1 MLKKTKKIVVSLIIC
16 AFVMSGILTGC
27 SSGIMGINTEAKEE
41 SMSPQ
46 SVSLVVSGHKYFPKL
61 SLSDKLYSRIYNGCY
76 TYGDVSAVVVDGDPF
91 LAFNYTIKAPDVNV
105 DSAKK
110 KQIAT
115 GNTDQIMSDL
125 SNLVG
130 KTSEADLL
138 SAIQLSADMLY
149 STESTTEKTMVIYD
163 SGLSTTGMLDFAAK
177 NLIDTPAE
185 SIVAQL
191 KEIHE
196 IPDLTDVHVLWLGC
210 GEVCGEQQKLTE
222 DYKYKLEAI
231 WEEILIEGG
240 ASDVDFQ
247 HSESSGEEPDIEL
260 PDCSTVPV
268 IEEPIDDIDE
278 NEIPE
283 ITRWDGESSVR
294 FKGDLAEFVD
304 VAAAKEDLRPAAEY
318 LAANPKE
325 SVYIFGMTATITG
338 GGSGIEL
345 AEARANAC
353 KDVLKEYGV
362 NDKQITVVGLGQIDN
377 PLRVD
382 DVDENGNQIEELAQ
396 KNRAVVMVKAQNPLV
411 STLLKCISDYK

>member
-27 SSGIMGINTEAKEE
+27 SSGIMGINIEAKEE

-46 SVSLVVSGHKYFPKL
+46 SISLVVSGHKYFPKL

-125 SNLVG
+125 SNLAG
-130 KTSEADLL
+130 KTPEADLL

-149 STESTTEKTMVIYD
+149 STDSPTEKTMVIYD
-163 SGLSTTGMLDFAAK
+163 SGLSTTGILNFAEQ
-177 NLIDTPAE
+177 NLIETPAE

-210 GEVCGEQQKLTE
+210 GEVCGEQQKLSE
-222 DYKYKLEAI
+222 DYKNKLETI
-231 WEEILIEGG
+231 WKEILIEGG
-240 ASDVDFQ
+240 ASNVVFQ
-247 HSESSGEEPDIEL
+247 PSESSGEEPDKEL

-268 IEEPIDDIDE
+268 IEKPIVITGKTM
-278 NEIPE
+278 PE
-283 ITRWDGESSVR
+283 ITKWDGESSVR

-304 VAAAKEDLRPAAEY
+304 VAAAKKDLRPAAEY
-318 LAANPKE
+318 LAANPTE

-353 KDVLKEYGV
+353 KDVMKEYGV
-362 NDKQITVVGLGQIDN
+362 NDKQMTVVGLGQIDN

-382 DVDENGNQIEELAQ
+382 DVDGNGQQIEELAQ
-396 KNRAVVMVKAQNPLV
+396 KNRAVVMIKAQDPMV
-411 STLLKCISDYK
+411 GTLLKCISDYR

>member
-1 MLKKTKKIVVSLIIC
+1 MLKKTKKILVSLIIC

-27 SSGIMGINTEAKEE
+27 SSGIMGINSEAKEE

-46 SVSLVVSGHKYFPKL
+46 SVSLVVSGHKYFPEL
-61 SLSDKLYSRIYNGCY
+61 SLSDKLYSRIYNSCY

-91 LAFNYTIKAPDVNV
+91 LAFNYTINAPDANV

-115 GNTDQIMSDL
+115 GNTDQIMSNL
-125 SNLVG
+125 SNLAG
-130 KTSEADLL
+130 KTPEADLL
-138 SAIQLSADMLY
+138 SAIQLSADMLC

-163 SGLSTTGMLDFAAK
+163 SGLSTTGMLDFAAQ
-177 NLIDTPAE
+177 NLIETPAE

-210 GEVCGEQQKLTE
+210 GEVCGEQQKLSE
-222 DYKYKLEAI
+222 DYKNKLETI
-231 WEEILIEGG
+231 WKEILIEGG
-240 ASDVDFQ
+240 ASDIEFKP
-247 HSESSGEEPDIEL
+247 SEASGEEPDTEL

-268 IEEPIDDIDE
+268 IETPIVITGKSM
-278 NEIPE
+278 PE

-318 LAANPKE
+318 LAANPTE
-325 SVYIFGMTATITG
+325 SVYIFGMTATIIG

-362 NDKQITVVGLGQIDN
+362 NDKQMTVVGLGQINN

-382 DVDENGNQIEELAQ
+382 DVDENGIQIEELAQ
-396 KNRAVVMVKAQNPLV
+396 KNRAVVMIKAQDPMV
-411 STLLKCISDYK
+411 GTLLKCISDYR

>member
-1 MLKKTKKIVVSLIIC
+1 MLKKTKMILVSLIIC
-16 AFVMSGILTGC
+16 TFVMSGILTGC
-27 SSGIMGINTEAKEE
+27 GSKIIGINTEAKE
-41 SMSPQ
+41 SMPPQ

-61 SLSDKLYSRIYNGCY
+61 SLSDKLYSRIYDGCY

-91 LAFNYTIKAPDVNV
+91 LAFNYTIKEPDANV

-125 SNLVG
+125 SNLAG
-130 KTSEADLL
+130 KSPEADLL
-138 SAIQLSADMLY
+138 SAIQLSADMLR
-149 STESTTEKTMVIYD
+149 STGSTTEKTMLIYD
-163 SGLSTTGMLDFAAK
+163 SGLSTTGMLDFATQ
-177 NLIDTPAE
+177 NLIDVPVE

-210 GEVCGEQQKLTE
+210 GEVCGEQQKLSE
-222 DYKYKLEAI
+222 DYKYKLKTI
-231 WEEILIEGG
+231 WEEVLIEGG

-247 HSESSGEEPDIEL
+247 YSESSGEEPDTEL
-260 PDCSTVPV
+260 PDCSTVSV
-268 IEEPIDDIDE
+268 IEEPMDIDKDGM
-278 NEIPE
+278 PE

-318 LAANPKE
+318 LAVNPTE

-396 KNRAVVMVKAQNPLV
+396 KNRAVVMIKAQDPMV
-411 STLLKCISDYK
+411 GTLLKCITD

>member
-1 MLKKTKKIVVSLIIC
+1 MLKKTKKILVSLIIC

-91 LAFNYTIKAPDVNV
+91 LAFNYTIKEPDANV

-110 KQIAT
+110 KQIDT
-115 GNTDQIMSDL
+115 GNTEQIMSVL
-125 SNLVG
+125 SNLSG
-130 KTSEADLL
+130 KTPEADLL
-138 SAIQLSADMLY
+138 SAIHMSADMLH

-210 GEVCGEQQKLTE
+210 GEVCGEQQKLSE
-222 DYKYKLEAI
+222 DYKYKLKAI

-240 ASDVDFQ
+240 ASGVDFQ
-247 HSESSGEEPDIEL
+247 HSESSGEEPDTEL
-260 PDCSTVPV
+260 PDCSTVSV
-268 IEEPIDDIDE
+268 IEEPMDIDD
-278 NEIPE
+278 NRMPE

-318 LAANPKE
+318 LAANPTE

-338 GGSGIEL
+338 GGSGIEI

-362 NDKQITVVGLGQIDN
+362 NDKQMTVVGLGQIDN

-396 KNRAVVMVKAQNPLV
+396 KNRAVVMIKAQDPMV
-411 STLLKCISDYK
+411 GILLKCISDYR

>member
-1 MLKKTKKIVVSLIIC
+1 MLKKTKKILVSLIIC

-91 LAFNYTIKAPDVNV
+91 LAFNYTIKEPDANV

-110 KQIAT
+110 KQIDT

-130 KTSEADLL
+130 KTPEADLL
-138 SAIQLSADMLY
+138 SAIHMSADMLH

-163 SGLSTTGMLDFAAK
+163 SGLSTTGILNFAEQ

-196 IPDLTDVHVLWLGC
+196 IPDLTDVNILWLGC
-210 GEVCGEQQKLTE
+210 GEVCGEQQKLSE
-222 DYKYKLEAI
+222 DYKNKLETI
-231 WEEILIEGG
+231 WKEILSEGG
-240 ASDVDFQ
+240 AADIDFQ
-247 HSESSGEEPDIEL
+247 PSGASGEEPDTEL

-268 IEEPIDDIDE
+268 IETHIVITEKSM
-278 NEIPE
+278 PE

-304 VAAAKEDLRPAAEY
+304 VATAKEDLRPAAEY
-318 LAANPKE
+318 LAANPTE

-377 PLRVD
+377 PLRVK
-382 DVDENGNQIEELAQ
+382 DVDKNGNQIEKLAQ
-396 KNRAVVMVKAQNPLV
+396 KNRAVVMIKAQDPMV
-411 STLLKCISDYK
+411 GTLLKCIADYR

>member
-27 SSGIMGINTEAKEE
+27 SSGIMGINIEAKEE

-46 SVSLVVSGHKYFPKL
+46 SISLVVSGHKYFPKL

-125 SNLVG
+125 SNLAG
-130 KTSEADLL
+130 KTPEADLL

-149 STESTTEKTMVIYD
+149 STDSTTEKTMVIYD
-163 SGLSTTGMLDFAAK
+163 SGLSTTGILNFAEQ
-177 NLIDTPAE
+177 NLIETPAE

-210 GEVCGEQQKLTE
+210 GEVCGEQQKLSE
-222 DYKYKLEAI
+222 DYKNKLETI
-231 WEEILIEGG
+231 WKEILIEGG
-240 ASDVDFQ
+240 ASNVVFQ
-247 HSESSGEEPDIEL
+247 PSESSGEEPDKEL

-268 IEEPIDDIDE
+268 IEKPIVITGKTM
-278 NEIPE
+278 PE
-283 ITRWDGESSVR
+283 ITKWDGESSVR

>member
-1 MLKKTKKIVVSLIIC
+1 MIKKTKKILVSLIIC

-27 SSGIMGINTEAKEE
+27 SSGIMGINTEAKAEE
-41 SMSPQ
+41 SMSLQ
-46 SVSLVVSGHKYFPKL
+46 SVSLVVSGHKYFPEL

-91 LAFNYTIKAPDVNV
+91 LAFNYTIKAPDANV

-125 SNLVG
+125 SNLAG
-130 KTSEADLL
+130 KTPEADLL
-138 SAIQLSADMLY
+138 SAIQLSADMLR

-163 SGLSTTGMLDFAAK
+163 SGLSTTGILNFATQ
-177 NLIDTPAE
+177 NLIDAPAE

-196 IPDLTDVHVLWLGC
+196 IPDLTDVNILWLGC
-210 GEVCGEQQKLTE
+210 GEVCGEQQKLSE
-222 DYKYKLEAI
+222 DYKNKLKTI
-231 WEEILIEGG
+231 WKEILSEGG
-240 ASDVDFQ
+240 ASDIDFQ
-247 HSESSGEEPDIEL
+247 SSESSGEEPDTEL

-268 IEEPIDDIDE
+268 IEKPIVITGKSM
-278 NEIPE
+278 PE

-294 FKGDLAEFVD
+294 FKGDLSEFVD

-396 KNRAVVMVKAQNPLV
+396 KNRAVVMIKAQNPLV

>member
-1 MLKKTKKIVVSLIIC
+1 MLKKTKKILVSLIIC

-27 SSGIMGINTEAKEE
+27 GSGIMGINTEAKEE

-91 LAFNYTIKAPDVNV
+91 LAFNYTIKEPDANV

-110 KQIAT
+110 KQIDT
-115 GNTDQIMSDL
+115 GNTEQIMSVL
-125 SNLVG
+125 SNLSG
-130 KTSEADLL
+130 KTPEADLL
-138 SAIQLSADMLY
+138 SAIHMSADMLH

-163 SGLSTTGMLDFAAK
+163 SGLSTTGILNFAEQ

-196 IPDLTDVHVLWLGC
+196 IPDLTDVNILWLGC
-210 GEVCGEQQKLTE
+210 GEVCGEQQKLSE
-222 DYKYKLEAI
+222 DYKNKLETI
-231 WEEILIEGG
+231 WKEILSEGG
-240 ASDVDFQ
+240 ASDIDFQ
-247 HSESSGEEPDIEL
+247 PSGSSGEEPDTEL

-268 IEEPIDDIDE
+268 IETPIVITE
-278 NEIPE
+278 NSMPE
-283 ITRWDGESSVR
+283 ITRWAGESAVR

-318 LAANPKE
+318 LVANPTE

-362 NDKQITVVGLGQIDN
+362 DDKQMTVVGLGQIDN
-377 PLRVD
+377 PLRVK
-382 DVDENGNQIEELAQ
+382 DVDKNGNQIEELAQ
-396 KNRAVVMVKAQNPLV
+396 KNRAVVMIKAQDPMV
-411 STLLKCISDYK
+411 GTLLKCITDYS

>member
-1 MLKKTKKIVVSLIIC
+1 MLKKTKRILVSLIIC
-16 AFVMSGILTGC
+16 TFVMSGILTGC
-27 SSGIMGINTEAKEE
+27 GSGIIGINTEAKE
-41 SMSPQ
+41 SMPPK

-61 SLSDKLYSRIYNGCY
+61 SLSDKLYSRIYDGCY

-91 LAFNYTIKAPDVNV
+91 LAFNYTIKEPDANV

-125 SNLVG
+125 SNLAG
-130 KTSEADLL
+130 KSPEADLL
-138 SAIQLSADMLY
+138 SAIQLSADMLR
-149 STESTTEKTMVIYD
+149 STGSTTEKTMLIYD
-163 SGLSTTGMLDFAAK
+163 SGLSTTGMLDFATQ
-177 NLIDTPAE
+177 NLIDVPVE

-210 GEVCGEQQKLTE
+210 GEVCGEQQKLSE
-222 DYKYKLEAI
+222 DYKYKLKTI
-231 WEEILIEGG
+231 WEEVLIEGG

-247 HSESSGEEPDIEL
+247 YSESSGEEPDTEL
-260 PDCSTVPV
+260 PDCSTVSV
-268 IEEPIDDIDE
+268 IEEPMDIDKDGM
-278 NEIPE
+278 PE

-318 LAANPKE
+318 LAVNPTE

-396 KNRAVVMVKAQNPLV
+396 KNRAVVMIKAQDPMV
-411 STLLKCISDYK
+411 GTLLKCITD

>member
-1 MLKKTKKIVVSLIIC
+1 MLKKTKMILVSLIIC
-16 AFVMSGILTGC
+16 TFVMSGILTGC
-27 SSGIMGINTEAKEE
+27 GSKIIGINTEAKE
-41 SMSPQ
+41 SMPPQ

-61 SLSDKLYSRIYNGCY
+61 SLSDKLYSRIYDGCY

-91 LAFNYTIKAPDVNV
+91 LAFNYTIKEPDANV

-125 SNLVG
+125 SNLAG
-130 KTSEADLL
+130 KSPEADLL
-138 SAIQLSADMLY
+138 SAIQLSADMLR
-149 STESTTEKTMVIYD
+149 STESTTEKTMLIYD
-163 SGLSTTGMLDFAAK
+163 SGLSTTGMLDFAAQ
-177 NLIDTPAE
+177 NLIDVPVE

-191 KEIHE
+191 KAIHE

-210 GEVCGEQQKLTE
+210 GEVCGEQQKLSE
-222 DYKYKLEAI
+222 DYKHKLKAI
-231 WEEILIEGG
+231 WEEVLIEGG

-247 HSESSGEEPDIEL
+247 YSESSGEEPDTEL

-268 IEEPIDDIDE
+268 IEEPMDIDKDE
-278 NEIPE
+278 MPE

-318 LAANPKE
+318 LAVNPTE

-382 DVDENGNQIEELAQ
+382 DVDANGNQIEELAQ
-396 KNRAVVMVKAQNPLV
+396 KNRAVVMIKAQDPMV
-411 STLLKCISDYK
+411 GTLLKCITD

>member
-1 MLKKTKKIVVSLIIC
+1 MLKKTKMILVSLIIC
-16 AFVMSGILTGC
+16 TFVMSGILTGC
-27 SSGIMGINTEAKEE
+27 GSKIIGIKTEAKE
-41 SMSPQ
+41 SMPPQ

-61 SLSDKLYSRIYNGCY
+61 SLSDKLYSRIYDGCY

-91 LAFNYTIKAPDVNV
+91 LAFNYTIKEPDANV

-125 SNLVG
+125 SNLAG
-130 KTSEADLL
+130 KSPEADLL
-138 SAIQLSADMLY
+138 SAIQLSADMLR
-149 STESTTEKTMVIYD
+149 STESTTEKTMLIYD
-163 SGLSTTGMLDFAAK
+163 SGLSTTGMLDFAAQ
-177 NLIDTPAE
+177 NLIDVPVE

-191 KEIHE
+191 KAIHE

-210 GEVCGEQQKLTE
+210 GEVCGEQQKLSE
-222 DYKYKLEAI
+222 DYKHKLKAI
-231 WEEILIEGG
+231 WEEVLIEGG

-247 HSESSGEEPDIEL
+247 YSESSGEEPDTEL

-268 IEEPIDDIDE
+268 IEEPMDIDKDE
-278 NEIPE
+278 MPE

-318 LAANPKE
+318 LAVNPTE

-382 DVDENGNQIEELAQ
+382 DVDANGNQIEELAQ
-396 KNRAVVMVKAQNPLV
+396 KNRAVVMIKAQDPMV
-411 STLLKCISDYK
+411 GTLLKCITD

>member
-1 MLKKTKKIVVSLIIC
+1 MLKKTKMILVSLIIC
-16 AFVMSGILTGC
+16 TFVMSGILTGC
-27 SSGIMGINTEAKEE
+27 GSKIIGINTEAKE
-41 SMSPQ
+41 SMPPQ

-61 SLSDKLYSRIYNGCY
+61 SLSDKLYSRIYDGCY

-91 LAFNYTIKAPDVNV
+91 LAFNYTIKEPDANV

-125 SNLVG
+125 SNLAG
-130 KTSEADLL
+130 KSPEVDLL
-138 SAIQLSADMLY
+138 SAIQLSADMLR
-149 STESTTEKTMVIYD
+149 STESTTEKTMLIYD
-163 SGLSTTGMLDFAAK
+163 SGLSTTGMLDFAAQ
-177 NLIDTPAE
+177 NLIDVPVE

-191 KEIHE
+191 KAIHE

-210 GEVCGEQQKLTE
+210 GEVCGEQQKLSE
-222 DYKYKLEAI
+222 DYKHKLKAI
-231 WEEILIEGG
+231 WEEVLIEGG

-247 HSESSGEEPDIEL
+247 YSESSGEEPDTEL

-268 IEEPIDDIDE
+268 IEEPMDIDKDE
-278 NEIPE
+278 MPE

-294 FKGDLAEFVD
+294 FQGDLAEFVD

-318 LAANPKE
+318 LAVNPTE

-382 DVDENGNQIEELAQ
+382 DVDANGNQIEELAQ
-396 KNRAVVMVKAQNPLV
+396 KNRAVVMIKAQDPMV
-411 STLLKCISDYK
+411 GTLLKCITD

>member
-1 MLKKTKKIVVSLIIC
+1 MLKKTKKIVVSLLIC

-27 SSGIMGINTEAKEE
+27 SSGIMGINTEAEE

-91 LAFNYTIKAPDVNV
+91 LAFNYAIKEPDANI

-125 SNLVG
+125 SNLAG
-130 KTSEADLL
+130 KTPEADLL
-138 SAIQLSADMLY
+138 SAIQLSADMLH

-163 SGLSTTGMLDFAAK
+163 SGLSTTGILNFAAQ
-177 NLIDTPAE
+177 NLIDAPAE

-196 IPDLTDVHVLWLGC
+196 IPDLTDVNILWLGC
-210 GEVCGEQQKLTE
+210 GEVCGEQQKLSE
-222 DYKYKLEAI
+222 DYKNKLETI
-231 WEEILIEGG
+231 WKEILSEGG
-240 ASDVDFQ
+240 ASDIDFRS
-247 HSESSGEEPDIEL
+247 SESSGEEHDTEL

-268 IEEPIDDIDE
+268 IEKPIVITG
-278 NEIPE
+278 NSMPE
-283 ITRWDGESSVR
+283 IIRWDGESSVR

-318 LAANPKE
+318 LTANPTE

-362 NDKQITVVGLGQIDN
+362 NDKQMTVVGLGQIDN

-396 KNRAVVMVKAQNPLV
+396 KNRAVVMIKAQDPMV
-411 STLLKCISDYK
+411 GTLLKCISDYR

>member
-1 MLKKTKKIVVSLIIC
+1 MLKKTKMILVSLIIC
-16 AFVMSGILTGC
+16 TFVMSGILTGC
-27 SSGIMGINTEAKEE
+27 GSKIIGIKTEAKE
-41 SMSPQ
+41 SMPPQ

-61 SLSDKLYSRIYNGCY
+61 SLSDKLYSRIYDGCY

-91 LAFNYTIKAPDVNV
+91 LAFNYTIKEPDANV

-125 SNLVG
+125 SNLAG
-130 KTSEADLL
+130 KSPEADLL
-138 SAIQLSADMLY
+138 SAIQLSADMLR
-149 STESTTEKTMVIYD
+149 STESTTEKTMLIYD
-163 SGLSTTGMLDFAAK
+163 SGLSTTGMLDFAAQ
-177 NLIDTPAE
+177 NLIDVPVE

-191 KEIHE
+191 KAIHE

-210 GEVCGEQQKLTE
+210 GEVCGEQQKLSE
-222 DYKYKLEAI
+222 DYKHKLKAI
-231 WEEILIEGG
+231 WEEVLIEGG

-247 HSESSGEEPDIEL
+247 YSESSGEEPDTEL

-268 IEEPIDDIDE
+268 IEEPMDIDKDE
-278 NEIPE
+278 MPE

-318 LAANPKE
+318 LAVNPTE

-382 DVDENGNQIEELAQ
+382 DVDANGNQIEELAQ
-396 KNRAVVMVKAQNPLV
+396 KNRAVVMIKAQDPMV
-411 STLLKCISDYK
+411 GTLFKCITD

>member
-1 MLKKTKKIVVSLIIC
+1 MLKKTKKILVSLMIC
-16 AFVMSGILTGC
+16 IFVMSGILTGC
-27 SSGIMGINTEAKEE
+27 GVEVMGIGTEARAEDN
-41 SMSPQ
+41 MSPQ

-91 LAFNYTIKAPDVNV
+91 LAFNYAIKAPDANV
-105 DSAKK
+105 DSAKR

-125 SNLVG
+125 SNLAG
-130 KTSEADLL
+130 KSPEADLL
-138 SAIQLSADMLY
+138 SAIQLSADMLC

-163 SGLSTTGMLDFAAK
+163 SGLSTTGMLDFATK
-177 NLIDTPAE
+177 NLIDVPTE
-185 SIVAQL
+185 SIVAEL
-191 KEIHE
+191 KEVHE

-210 GEVCGEQQKLTE
+210 GEVCGEQQKLSE
-222 DYKYKLEAI
+222 DYKYKLKAI

-247 HSESSGEEPDIEL
+247 PSESSGEEPDTEL
-260 PDCSTVPV
+260 PNCSTVPV
-268 IEEPIDDIDE
+268 IEEPIDIDE
-278 NEIPE
+278 NEMPE

-318 LAANPKE
+318 LAANPTE

-338 GGSGIEL
+338 GDSGIEL

-362 NDKQITVVGLGQIDN
+362 NDKQMTVVGLGQIDN

-396 KNRAVVMVKAQNPLV
+396 KNRAVVMIKAQDPMV
-411 STLLKCISDYK
+411 GTLLKCITDYR

>member
-27 SSGIMGINTEAKEE
+27 SSGIMGINIEAKEE

-46 SVSLVVSGHKYFPKL
+46 SISLVVSGHKYFPKL

-125 SNLVG
+125 SNLAG
-130 KTSEADLL
+130 KTPEADLL

-149 STESTTEKTMVIYD
+149 STDSTTEKTMVIYD
-163 SGLSTTGMLDFAAK
+163 SGLSTTGILNFAEQ
-177 NLIDTPAE
+177 NLIETPAE

-210 GEVCGEQQKLTE
+210 GEVCGEQQKLSE
-222 DYKYKLEAI
+222 DYKNKLETI
-231 WEEILIEGG
+231 WKEILIEGG
-240 ASDVDFQ
+240 ASNVVFQ
-247 HSESSGEEPDIEL
+247 PSESSGEEPDKEL

-268 IEEPIDDIDE
+268 IEKPIVISGKTM
-278 NEIPE
+278 PE
-283 ITRWDGESSVR
+283 ITKWDGESSVR

-304 VAAAKEDLRPAAEY
+304 VAAAKKDLRPAAEY
-318 LAANPKE
+318 LAANPTE

-338 GGSGIEL
+338 GGSRIEL

-353 KDVLKEYGV
+353 KDVMKEYGV
-362 NDKQITVVGLGQIDN
+362 NDKQMTVVGLGQIDN

-382 DVDENGNQIEELAQ
+382 DVDGNGHQIEELAQ
-396 KNRAVVMVKAQNPLV
+396 KNRAVVMIKAQDPMV
-411 STLLKCISDYK
+411 GTLLKCISDYR